1 MIARGA
7 TETKMEPKCT
17 KEDSKQVKVSKMRP
31 RGKSTNAKILASHI
45 EQKEKE
51 IPPEAM
57 LDRFIEKAKANVD
70 KVNSRR
76 QNLHLKFR
84 ERLAST
90 ASNPTPR
97 LETE

>member
-45 EQKEKE
+45 EQKELKH
-51 IPPEAM
+51 I
-57 LDRFIEKAKANVD
+57 NV
-70 KVNSRR
+70 
-76 QNLHLKFR
+76 Q
-84 ERLAST
+84 
-90 ASNPTPR
+90 
-97 LETE
+97 